1 MSIGTI
7 VVDLLA
13 RTGSFDTDINRSAK
27 LAEKRAK
34 EIDAA
39 FSKVGAAVVGG
50 LTLAAG
56 ALGALAMSAVDQ
68 LAQLD
73 DMAQKTGSSVESL
86 SRIQS
91 VALTFS
97 QDMGQVDDAITR
109 LARGMAEVESDSNRT
124 AKALAAL
131 GLSSR
136 DVAGNLRDPSE
147 LFTEIAKKLQDY
159 EDGAAKAALVT
170 DLFGKSG
177 AALLP
182 FLNDLADNV
191 DNATKVTAEAA
202 AEAANFQDNL
212 GRLKTSV
219 RDLGQS
225 ILGDLLPSL
234 NSLATT
240 LQNIQ
245 KTSFT
250 GWLLSSGK
258 ETEDPGK
265 RLKEIRE
272 QLDGIAKQRAE
283 YAAMPAWKQLFESD
297 NTAILDTQ
305 EALLRKQE
313 AYLKTVQQ
321 TQALALGGGADQNDR
336 RANPAPARL
345 NYQAGATGGGGRG
358 AKAAAERQSEAERYL
373 KTLEAQLITTKDL
386 TVAEETLAKI
396 KAGQLGVVTED
407 MQQQLLAAATL
418 VDMTRDQIAAE
429 KERQDLLKEGR
440 KLYEETRSPAE
451 RLNAE
456 YSRLNDL
463 LAAGAIDWD
472 TYARGTFAAQDQFD
486 KLVLKADE
494 TASALDIFSE
504 NAARGIQSALADFLF
519 DPFEEGLDGMLK
531 GFATTL
537 QRMAAEAAASEI
549 ARSLFGGLIKGGSGS
564 GLIGEGLSWLGGLF
578 GGARASGGPM
588 DPGKVYLTGER
599 GPELVVPRSASTVI
613 PNHMLGGGGGG
624 KVVVNLHNAPQG
636 TEVQQSQS
644 DDGTVTIDVL
654 YRAVDA
660 RINQQLRQ
668 GGVIR
673 DAINGKR

>member
-1 MSIGTI
+1 MTIGTI

-13 RTGSFDTDINRSAK
+13 RTGSFDTDLNRSAK

-39 FSKVGAAVVGG
+39 FSKLGTAVVGG
-50 LTLAAG
+50 LTVAG
-56 ALGALAMSAVDQ
+56 AAVGALAMSAIDQ

-91 VALTFS
+91 VAQTFS
-97 QDMGQVDDAITR
+97 QDMGQVDEAITR
-109 LARGMAEVESDSNRT
+109 LARGMAEAESDSNRT

-147 LFTEIAKKLQDY
+147 LFTEVAKKLQDY

-182 FLNDLADNV
+182 FLNDLAENV
-191 DNATKVTAEAA
+191 DNATSVTAEAA

-212 GRLKTSV
+212 GRLKTTV

-258 ETEDPGK
+258 ETENPGK

-272 QLDGIAKQRAE
+272 QLDFLEKEKAAFAKANPLAQ
-283 YAAMPAWKQLFESD
+283 WWSSSD
-297 NTAILDTQ
+297 VKGWDAQI
-305 EALLRKQE
+305 ALLKKQE

-321 TQALALGGGADQNDR
+321 TQALALGGGTDQNDR
-336 RANPAPARL
+336 RANPAPAPL
-345 NYQAGATGGGGRG
+345 NYQSGAAGGASRG

-373 KTLEAQLITTKDL
+373 KTLSDQLITKQEL
-386 TVAEETLAKI
+386 TVAEEALAKI
-396 KAGQLGVVTED
+396 QAGKLGVVSAD
-407 MQQQLLAAATL
+407 MKDQIVAAATL
-418 VDMTRDQIAAE
+418 VDMTREQIAAE

-456 YSRLNDL
+456 YTRLNDL

-472 TYARGTFAAQDQFD
+472 TYARATFAAQDQFD

-494 TASALDIFSE
+494 TASSLDIFSE

-519 DPFEEGLDGMLK
+519 NPFEEGLDGMLK

-537 QRMAAEAAASEI
+537 QRMAAEAASSEL
-549 ARSLFGGLIKGGSGS
+549 AKLLFGSLAKGGQG
-564 GLIGEGLSWLGGLF
+564 GGWLGVAASWVGSYF
-578 GGARASGGPM
+578 GGAFADGGSP
-588 DPGKVYLTGER
+588 PVGKISLVGER
-599 GPELVVPRSASTVI
+599 GPELFVPSTAGTII
-613 PNHMLGGGGGG
+613 PNHMLGAGGS

-660 RINQQLRQ
+660 RITKQLRQ
-668 GGVIR
+668 GGIIR
-673 DAINGKR
+673 NAINGQG